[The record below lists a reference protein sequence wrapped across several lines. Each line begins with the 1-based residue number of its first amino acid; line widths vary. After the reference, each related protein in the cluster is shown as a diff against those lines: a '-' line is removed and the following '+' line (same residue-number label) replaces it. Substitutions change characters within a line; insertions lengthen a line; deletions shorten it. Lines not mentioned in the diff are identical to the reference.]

1 VSGTPDDA
9 LRQEEAFGE
18 RILGLPASPDE
29 RALLGLPPGEPLR
42 SGQIEAALGER
53 LQQIKGHALAG
64 TAGAARLAQHLED
77 AADKLQAALM
87 AEGRGPLHPAAARRA
102 GRVAEL
108 ANRRAAENARVVPPE
123 AIRRSTGL
131 SAADLTDFDRL
142 VLAVLVVSGGWNAR
156 SAKRL
161 AVVAEDL
168 GVTMPQLNT
177 VVLGLTRFLAEG
189 EGLRGAMGQVGS
201 SARSTYLDPRTFAAN
216 DRASRLEGAVERA
229 LSRIN
234 DVVRAEVAAVT
245 PGSQYRL
252 TAIFTLFALSWVGVL
267 AWVFFGTGD
276 RASDAPAVGEATV
289 VAKVPVQPQGQREG
303 ERDAN
308 GEPIEPPPPLA
319 APAKY
324 PRPPGFLVM
333 PPPREL
339 LDAGGAGA
347 SWVAGVEEFGRTVGT
362 DSVPD
367 AAALAPLRAALLA
380 AGDAWPFS
388 GNYRVETSRALE
400 AAVRGLRSAEAL
412 RLAMES
418 IPGGVEPAAGSVP
431 PWKTAWREAFG
442 AGVLATIAL
451 DATQSPGVA
460 AAAREE
466 MRRRDVA
473 IPRGTVVDPFG
484 VAAASSLARS
494 ARGLA
499 EGLALGTQ
507 DLEAASRWWQAVD
520 VAATSPA
527 LRNKAALAAIDAALR
542 APGALDKPGPLVDF
556 LAVAI
561 HALDFSGRG
570 ESPAVVRDALA
581 DWILN
586 ANIPPAR
593 LWAFT
598 SLLDQD
604 LGIAWYGPD
613 LVLSTN
619 ADTAERARI
628 ADRLV
633 KAYPTPEESAVG
645 EATAIAAREYEAWT
659 ELATNAGNLPRSDAA
674 DAMRRAAVMLAVART
689 ARAHETL
696 DQKGAR
702 ASATAT
708 EGLIKRDEREW
719 NASPSG
725 QRAGLPAAGVVDG
738 EFAEA
743 LQAAGREANQ
753 RMNVIRALGTRP
765 AAGDL
770 GPLDARA
777 IVFEA
782 LRGLNAEVRAAAATV
797 VIDRYSDGPVV
808 LRTVLDLLPEGGMP
822 NDARDFISHLVGVGV
837 AGTDWKAEARTR
849 LVARLFLLEDSRAH
863 ALDAASAELAAIAGE
878 LSTMFDPTSSAAF
891 SQPDRALAALVD
903 AMRAAAQGQFLS
915 NPFPA
920 SIDEIERQR
929 SARRSLA
936 NGTTQRMAA
945 ETPAILQYA
954 AMIRVARQPNLEPKL
969 VELLTRAGRAR
980 AAAASALDQV
990 AGDLEALVAIMGE
1003 GLAPEANA
1011 RDAQ

>member
-1 VSGTPDDA
+1 VSGTSDDK
-9 LRQEEAFGE
+9 LRQEQAFSE
-18 RILGLPASPDE
+18 KILGLPAHPDE

-77 AADKLQAALM
+77 AADKLQVALM
-87 AEGRGPLHPAAARRA
+87 LEGRGPLHPAAARRA

-108 ANRRAAENARVVPPE
+108 SSRRAAENARVVQPE
-123 AIRRSTGL
+123 AVRRSTGL
-131 SAADLTDFDRL
+131 SAADLTEFDRL

-234 DVVRAEVAAVT
+234 DVVREEVAAVT

-267 AWVFFGTGD
+267 AWVFFGRGD
-276 RASDAPAVGEATV
+276 RASDVPAAGGETV
-289 VAKVPVQPQGQREG
+289 VAKVPAPPPVDGG
-303 ERDAN
+303 RDAN
-308 GEPIEPPPPLA
+308 GAPIEPLPPLA
-319 APAKY
+319 APVKY
-324 PRPPGFLVM
+324 PRPPGFTLI
-333 PPPREL
+333 PAPREL

-347 SWVAGVEEFGRTVGT
+347 IWVAGVEEFGRTVGADT
-362 DSVPD
+362 VPD
-367 AAALAPLRAALLA
+367 AAALTSLQSALLA
-380 AGDAWPFS
+380 AGDAWPFA
-388 GNYRVETSRALE
+388 GNYRVEASRALE
-400 AAVRGLRSAEAL
+400 AAVRALRSAEAL
-412 RLAMES
+412 RLVMES

-484 VAAASSLARS
+484 VAAVSSLARS

-507 DLEAASRWWQAVD
+507 DLEAASRWRQAVD

-570 ESPAVVRDALA
+570 ESPDAVRDALA

-586 ANIPPAR
+586 ANVPPAR

-619 ADTAERARI
+619 ADTAERKRI

-633 KAYPTPEESAVG
+633 QAYPRPEQTTVG
-645 EATAIAAREYEAWT
+645 EATAIAAGDYEAWT
-659 ELATNAGNLPRSDAA
+659 ELVTSAGNLPRSDAA
-674 DAMRRAAVMLAVART
+674 DAMRRAAVMLALART
-689 ARAHETL
+689 ARAYETL
-696 DQKGAR
+696 DPKEAR

-708 EGLIKRDEREW
+708 ESLITREEREW

-743 LQAAGREANQ
+743 LQASGRDTNQ

-782 LRGLNAEVRAAAATV
+782 LRGLSPEVRAAAATV

-808 LRTVLDLLPEGGMP
+808 LRTVIDLLPEGGTP
-822 NDARDFISHLVGVGV
+822 NDARDFISHLAGAGV
-837 AGTDWKAEARTR
+837 AGADWKVEARTR
-849 LVARLFLLEDSRAH
+849 LVARLFLLEDSRSH
-863 ALDAASAELAAIAGE
+863 ALDAASAELSAIAGE

-891 SQPDRALAALVD
+891 AQPDRALAALVD
-903 AMRAAAQGQFLS
+903 AMRTAARGQFLAE
-915 NPFPA
+915 PFPA

-954 AMIRVARQPNLEPKL
+954 AMIRAARQPNLEPKL

-980 AAAASALDQV
+980 GVAVTALDQV
-990 AGDLEALVAIMGE
+990 AGDLEALVSVMGE